1 MSPKKK
7 PAAAK
12 TQPKKTGRP
21 LANIDVDQLKK
32 LAMLQ
37 CTMREIA
44 AFFGVDAS
52 TIQRRFATEI
62 AIAAENGKISLRRSM
77 WNNAITGNNTQMQ
90 IHLSKNHLG
99 MVEHPEREKPQAM
112 INLNAKDADEYCEL
126 VQRIQKLQ
134 DTLPCYE
141 PRFRQQS
148 A

>member
-7 PAAAK
+7 PTKAK
-12 TQPKKTGRP
+12 TKKIGRP
-21 LANIDVDQLKK
+21 LANIDVEQLKK

-77 WNNAITGNNTQMQ
+77 WTNAITQNNTQMQ

-99 MVEHPEREKPQAM
+99 MVEHPEREKPQTT
-112 INLNAKDADEYCEL
+112 INLNARDAEDACDL

-141 PRFRQQS
+141 PRFRNQS

>member
-7 PAAAK
+7 PSKAK
-12 TQPKKTGRP
+12 TKKIGRP

-32 LAMLQ
+32 LAMMQ
-37 CTMREIA
+37 CTAPEIA
-44 AFFGVDAS
+44 AFFGVDTS
-52 TIQRRFATEI
+52 TITRRFASEI
-62 AIAAENGKISLRRSM
+62 AIGRENGKISLRRSM
-77 WNNAITGNNTQMQ
+77 WINATTGNNTQMQ
-90 IHLSKNHLG
+90 IHLSKNYLG
-99 MVEHPEREKPQAM
+99 MVEHPERPQAT

-141 PRFRQQS
+141 PRFRHQS